1 MDQQEEID
9 AYSLGAASDHLDRLD
24 TECVQAIVGMQAR
37 PRWWLDA
44 GCGPGQIAC
53 KIADRTAARIIGVD
67 RAFGML
73 QRARDRA
80 LAEGLASR
88 AFFVQADAAALPF
101 REAAFDLVY
110 SNSVLHHLIRPED
123 FFREAARVT
132 GSGGKFFLRDL
143 ARPMRW
149 RMRRHISFHGRHYA
163 GLMRRLFE
171 ASVRAAYTPVEARRL
186 GRAAGFCDARVQ
198 QQGAL
203 YLIIRRD

>member
-1 MDQQEEID
+1 MDHEEEIG
-9 AYSLGAASDHLDRLD
+9 AYSLAAASDHLDRLD

-53 KIADRTAARIIGVD
+53 KTAHRTAARILGVD

-80 LAEGLASR
+80 RAEGLELR

-110 SNSVLHHLIRPED
+110 SNSVLHHLILPENY
-123 FFREAARVT
+123 FLEAARVT

-143 ARPMRW
+143 ARPVRW
-149 RMRRHISFHGRHYA
+149 RMRRHLSFHGRHYA
-163 GLMRRLFE
+163 GQMRQLFE
-171 ASVRAAYTPVEARRL
+171 ASVRAAYTPVEAKRL
-186 GRAAGFCDARVQ
+186 GRAAGFRDVRVQ
-198 QQGAL
+198 RQGAL
-203 YLIIRRD
+203 YLTIRSN